1 MPEEAPLDLRGAT
14 QLAFATPLIGYR
26 WPDAEALNAALR
38 GLILE
43 TERRRPGMPQRSNV
57 GGWHSTP
64 DFLDRPEEPV
74 RELRRRVERMAQALL
89 DGSAPEP
96 AARTFRLEAWANVL
110 RDGDYHGPH
119 NHPNAVWSGVYY
131 VAAGGGAAA
140 RPAAGELELLDPR
153 VGANMAP
160 FAGEA
165 FERRVRIRPAEGLMV
180 CFPAWLRH
188 LTHPHAGPGE
198 RISVA
203 FNVQWGPA
211 ATDVNR
217 PR

>member
-1 MPEEAPLDLRGAT
+1 MSDSDALPDLRGAT
-14 QLAFATPLIGYR
+14 QLAFATPVVGYR
-26 WPDAEALNAALR
+26 WPDAEALNGALR
-38 GLILE
+38 ALILQA
-43 TERRRPGMPQRSNV
+43 ERERAGLGQRSNV
-57 GGWHSTP
+57 GGWHSSL
-64 DFLDRPEEPV
+64 DFLDWPQEPA
-74 RELRRRVERMAQALL
+74 RELQRRLTRLGQALL
-89 DGSAPEP
+89 DGSAPDP
-96 AARTFRLEAWANVL
+96 AARAIRLEGWANVL

-131 VAAGGGAAA
+131 VDAGAPSAE
-140 RPAAGELELLDPR
+140 RPIAGDLELLDPR

-165 FERRVRIRPAEGLMV
+165 FERRFRVKALAGLTV

-188 LTHPHAGPGE
+188 LTHPYAGPGE

-211 ATDVNR
+211 RT